1 VVNQSANV
9 WHRYPRRKESVA
21 SAKRLVEKKTGM
33 AALTERQKTIFDSY
47 VQTRSLDK
55 TAKELELNVGDVWRV
70 HRSPAFQNALKE
82 YNKELL
88 DVVDYNAAVIIDELW
103 KLYGQEATG
112 AKEKVN
118 ILTLLGKHIGM
129 WATKAP
135 TADDGKPSIQYNI
148 VNYHGIVNEIERNEK
163 EVRPLIESNDA
174 PQGFEVLSYGD

>member
-1 VVNQSANV
+1 MA
-9 WHRYPRRKESVA
+9 SV
-21 SAKRLVEKKTGM
+21 KRLVEKKVGM
-33 AALTERQKTIFDSY
+33 AALTERQRTIFDSY

-55 TAKELELNVGDVWRV
+55 TAKELDLNVGDVWRV

-88 DVVDYNAAVIIDELW
+88 NIVDYNAAVIIDELW
-103 KLYGQEATG
+103 KLYGQGDTG

-129 WATKAP
+129 WANKVP
-135 TADDGKPSIQYNI
+135 TTDDGKPTIQYNI

-163 EVRPLIESNDA
+163 EVRPLIENSDT
-174 PQGFEVLSYGD
+174 PTGFEVLTYE

>member
-1 VVNQSANV
+1 
-9 WHRYPRRKESVA
+9 VA
-21 SAKRLVEKKTGM
+21 SAKRLVEKKVGI
-33 AALTERQKTIFDSY
+33 AALTEKQKIVFDSY
-47 VQTRSLDK
+47 IQTRSIDK
-55 TAKELELNVGDVWRV
+55 TARELGQNVGNVWQTYRT
-70 HRSPAFQNALKE
+70 ATFQNALKE
-82 YNKELL
+82 YNEALL
-88 DVVDYNAAVIIDELW
+88 DAIDYNAAVIIDELW
-103 KLYGQEATG
+103 KVYGQEGIG

-163 EVRPLIESNDA
+163 EVRPLIENNDA